1 MVRIN
6 QEPAADD
13 SLEKM
18 ADRMDALIVQ
28 TFADPRTK
36 HYLADVLMLMA
47 LMRIGQMHGGDELTL
62 ASRIAATYGNLVQ
75 KEWYA

>member
-1 MVRIN
+1 MK
-6 QEPAADD
+6 QEPAAED

-18 ADRMDALIVQ
+18 ADRMDDLIVQ
-28 TFADPRTK
+28 TFKDRRTK

-47 LMRIGQMHGGDELTL
+47 LMQIAHLHGGDELTF